1 VTTLPVPAG
10 ASVSCTLAPDTHV
23 GTVELQ
29 RPPNN
34 FLDIEVLRDVVTA
47 LSKLDQDPGC
57 RAMVLCAA
65 GKHFC
70 AGRDFTAPRRPGDE
84 SASVYAEAGKLNDL
98 RKPWIAAVQ
107 GAAIG
112 AGFGLALCADFR
124 ICSPRAYFTANFV
137 PLGLHAGF
145 GTTVTLPRL
154 IGAQRASELLYSG
167 RKVSGSEAHE
177 LGLADRLADEDELRH
192 QALDFAAK
200 FADRPPLAVQAM
212 RATMRAGLAEQFR
225 HATEHEVKEQARL
238 TRTADFREAAA
249 AARERR
255 PGRYTGT

>member
-1 VTTLPVPAG
+1 MAQTSAG
-10 ASVSCTLAPDTHV
+10 RSVRCDLDPQTHV
-23 GTVELQ
+23 GTVEIQ

-34 FLDIEVLRDVVTA
+34 FLNIEVLRDIVATLA
-47 LSKLDQDPGC
+47 GLDDDPGC
-57 RAMVLCAA
+57 RAIVLRAA

-70 AGRDFTAPRRPGDE
+70 AGRDFSAPRLPGDE
-84 SASVYAEAGKLNDL
+84 SANVYATAGQLNEL
-98 RKPWIAAVQ
+98 RTPWIAVVQ

-137 PLGLHAGF
+137 QLGLHAGF

-154 IGAQRASELLYSG
+154 IGVQKATELLCSG
-167 RKVSGSEAHE
+167 RKVGGAEAAA
-177 LGLADRLADEDELRH
+177 LGLADRLADEE
-192 QALDFAAK
+192 ALTEEALAFAAG
-200 FADRPPLAVQAM
+200 FAAAPPLAVQAI

-225 HATEHEVKEQARL
+225 AATGHEVAEQARL
-238 TRTADFREAAA
+238 TDTADFREAAA

-255 PGRYTGT
+255 PGSYTSS